1 MSPLIG
7 PVCVWVKFIYCT
19 TVSFVNPGMPV
30 EPRGPYI
37 PERST
42 GDGFARTVARSAIG
56 RRQLMKVSLPPKF
69 RPFRPS
75 VCPFQFGSD
84 VAETGATE

>member
-56 RRQLMKVSLPPKF
+56 KRQLMKASVFVSGCRSAL
-69 RPFRPS
+69 
-75 VCPFQFGSD
+75 PFQLGSE
-84 VAETGATE
+84 VAETGTTE